1 MKNLKNLIFGL
12 VFCLSG
18 CTVYTEK
25 QSEAVSQNVYATKDS
40 VDLARIDLADNYIN
54 EATKLIKPPKKRIEI
69 SGIYQQSTI
78 KDITDSKRIVIVP
91 EKYKNDKVVVVG
103 SADYDSLLK
112 DKAVAAQL
120 KKDNENI
127 LKAKQETEQELIKQA
142 EMQNKMVQDLNI
154 MQKKLIQKELTILQL
169 RIALV
174 SVILIFAAA
183 VYLRIKGIL

>member
-1 MKNLKNLIFGL
+1 MNNLKTLILGL
-12 VFCLSG
+12 VFCLSS

-78 KDITDSKRIVIVP
+78 KDSTDNKRIVIVP

-154 MQKKLIQKELTILQL
+154 MQKKLIQKDLRILQL
-169 RIALV
+169 TVALI
-174 SVILIFAAA
+174 SVLLIFATAI
-183 VYLRIKGIL
+183 YLRIKGVL

>member
-1 MKNLKNLIFGL
+1 MNKFILL
-12 VFCLSG
+12 VLSCFLVNG

-54 EATKLIKPPKKRIEI
+54 EATKLIKPPKSRIAI
-69 SGIYQQSTI
+69 SGIYQQSTT
-78 KDITDSKRIVIVP
+78 KDSTDNKRIVIVP
-91 EKYKNDKVVVVG
+91 EKYKNDKVIVVG
-103 SADYDSLLK
+103 STDYDNLLK

-183 VYLRIKGIL
+183 VYLRIKGVL